1 MVSHTNEKQT
11 AYCLDIVLKHCREV
25 FEIHKHHNL
34 HI

>member
-25 FEIHKHHNL
+25 FEIHKHLNL
-34 HI
+34 DI

>member
-34 HI
+34 DI